1 MQFWVHVALDFVI
14 LFVHFITIFKSLD
27 VAIMSLRTTHA
38 LRRPCSAYKPA
49 DLMTVCFKSR
59 VSVLQCLPTSLYR
72 FPIYW
77 LNATVFHVFWDYKC
91 FLSPLFVVP
100 IYWLNDSVC
109 HVTCFRSPMPF
120 DASVPFPNLLT
131 EEETLDMKRIESVDD
146 VTSAKKSTMRLL
158 GTLELR
164 T

>member
-1 MQFWVHVALDFVI
+1 
-14 LFVHFITIFKSLD
+14 
-27 VAIMSLRTTHA
+27 
-38 LRRPCSAYKPA
+38 
-49 DLMTVCFKSR
+49 
-59 VSVLQCLPTSLYR
+59 
-72 FPIYW
+72 
-77 LNATVFHVFWDYKC
+77 
-91 FLSPLFVVP
+91 
-100 IYWLNDSVC
+100 
-109 HVTCFRSPMPF
+109 MPF